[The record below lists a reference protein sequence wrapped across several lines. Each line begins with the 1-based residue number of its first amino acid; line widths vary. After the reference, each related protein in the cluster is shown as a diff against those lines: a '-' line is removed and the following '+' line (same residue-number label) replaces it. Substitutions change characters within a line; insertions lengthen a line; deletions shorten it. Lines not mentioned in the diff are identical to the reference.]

1 MLKVKNISK
10 KFDHRRANVSA
21 LDDVSFNVSD
31 GDFLSITGPSGSGKT
46 TLLLAMGGMSAPT
59 AGSILWQD
67 ESIYGYS
74 ARNLAQWRSQNVG
87 FVFQTF
93 NLIPYMTVYENIEM
107 ALRLSGQLEGAEKKI
122 MELIDKIGLSKRSD
136 HLPSELSVGQQQR
149 VAIARALVKNPKIIL
164 ADEPTGNLDPKTAI
178 EILDILKMAHSKG
191 KTLILI
197 THDQKIAEMAARN
210 IKIVDGSIVNN

>member
-10 KFDHRRANVSA
+10 KFDHRRANVIA
-21 LDDVSFNVSD
+21 LNDVSFNISD
-31 GDFLSITGPSGSGKT
+31 GDFISITGPSGSGKT
-46 TLLLAMGGMSAPT
+46 TLLLALGGMSAPS
-59 AGSILWQD
+59 AGNVLWQD

-74 ARNLAQWRSQNVG
+74 AKTLAKWRSQNVG

-93 NLIPYMTVYENIEM
+93 NLIPYMTVYENIEI
-107 ALRLSGQLEGAEKKI
+107 ALRLAGQLNNAEKKI

-149 VAIARALVKNPKIIL
+149 VAIARALVKNPKVIL
-164 ADEPTGNLDPKTAI
+164 ADEPTGNLDPKTAV
-178 EILDILKMAHSKG
+178 EILEILKLANTEG
-191 KTLILI
+191 KTLVLI

-210 IKIVDGSIVNN
+210 IKIVDGAVVNN